1 MTINHSYMKEYLT
14 ADIVKSSL
22 ANLQKLTFEVT
33 DACNLQCKYCGYGL
47 MYDNY
52 DKRENK
58 RLSLTTAIKLFDY
71 LSNMWNSD
79 YNLSLNRTIHIGFYG
94 GEPLLNMDFVKKKV
108 DYIERNKSSN
118 LLFQY
123 SMTTNAIL
131 LEKYMDYLAKMNFQL
146 LISLDG
152 NEENNSYRV
161 DKMGREV
168 YQKVINSINQLKIRH
183 PQYYSQYVN
192 FNAVLHNRNSVKDIY
207 TFFKRTFGKTPSIGE
222 LNLVGIKKN
231 KKEEFQK
238 MRNDFY
244 RSFQHYNISMNDI
257 GNEIY
262 NLPGFKEVVEYIFEY
277 SGFVYDDYYEL
288 YFGKEQRTIPT
299 GTHAYR
305 LVKDCLLTL
314 MVKFF
319 LVNI

>member
-1 MTINHSYMKEYLT
+1 
-14 ADIVKSSL
+14 
-22 ANLQKLTFEVT
+22 
-33 DACNLQCKYCGYGL
+33 
-47 MYDNY
+47 
-52 DKRENK
+52 
-58 RLSLTTAIKLFDY
+58 
-71 LSNMWNSD
+71 
-79 YNLSLNRTIHIGFYG
+79 
-94 GEPLLNMDFVKKKV
+94 
-108 DYIERNKSSN
+108 
-118 LLFQY
+118 
-123 SMTTNAIL
+123 
-131 LEKYMDYLAKMNFQL
+131 
-146 LISLDG
+146 
-152 NEENNSYRV
+152 
-161 DKMGREV
+161 
-168 YQKVINSINQLKIRH
+168 
-183 PQYYSQYVN
+183 
-192 FNAVLHNRNSVKDIY
+192 
-207 TFFKRTFGKTPSIGE
+207 
-222 LNLVGIKKN
+222 LVGIKKN